1 MKTQAGASSEAR
13 TLQTNELRV
22 EFADGKKSEGSK
34 LERAETLSAGSI
46 EWTDAAAQ
54 SGTPGGPAKSEA
66 ARTKLHADK
75 LEMEFGAEGKAK
87 KLIATGN
94 VSTERAVGGNP
105 VQTATAQSGTAQLPA
120 SGGWSQMDLQGNV
133 RLQEGDRS
141 GQAEHATLVRAT
153 QTALLAGKKLARG
166 AASEAAS
173 PRNTLVQATGENLAA
188 GGARSAEVSATR
200 SGAQHAPR
208 PAR

>member
-54 SGTPGGPAKSEA
+54 SGTPGVPAKSEA

-94 VSTERAVGGNP
+94 VSTERAFGGKP

-120 SGGWSQMDLQGNV
+120 SGGRSPKGV
-133 RLQEGDRS
+133 RGKIRIPKGRTS
-141 GQAEHATLVRAT
+141 G
-153 QTALLAGKKLARG
+153 LA
-166 AASEAAS
+166 
-173 PRNTLVQATGENLAA
+173 VQATPVGGHAAALFAGEKAA
-188 GGARSAEVSATR
+188 GRARR
-200 SGAQHAPR
+200 
-208 PAR
+208 